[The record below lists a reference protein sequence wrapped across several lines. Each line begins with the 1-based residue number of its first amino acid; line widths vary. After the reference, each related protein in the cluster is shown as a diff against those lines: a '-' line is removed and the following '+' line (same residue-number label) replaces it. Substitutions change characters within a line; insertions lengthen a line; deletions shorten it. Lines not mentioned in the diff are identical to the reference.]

1 MEFHGGILHG
11 FSLSC
16 FFFLLAIPGFER
28 PFFFQELL
36 SVKLIAWQ
44 TENAKLTRELCNDL
58 LTQLKQN
65 HLDPVLRR
73 LQGKEAAKMSFEEVI
88 AGYNKIKE
96 DYHNSAI
103 GAKDVIAAVF
113 FEFHPV
119 RPYFTN

>member
-1 MEFHGGILHG
+1 M
-11 FSLSC
+11 
-16 FFFLLAIPGFER
+16 
-28 PFFFQELL
+28 
-36 SVKLIAWQ
+36 KLIAWQ

-96 DYHNSAI
+96 DYYNSAI

-113 FEFHPV
+113 FKFYPV
-119 RPYFTN
+119 RPYTLLIALRDGTIIAYFFFFSFASNSTRN